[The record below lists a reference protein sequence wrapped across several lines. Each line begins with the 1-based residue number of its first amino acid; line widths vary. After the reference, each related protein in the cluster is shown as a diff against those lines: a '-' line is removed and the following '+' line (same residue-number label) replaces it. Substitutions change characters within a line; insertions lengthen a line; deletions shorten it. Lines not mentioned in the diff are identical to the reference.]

1 MKSEPS
7 HNTLGHRK
15 EVSSELKSGAALVDA
30 ALFALH
36 NEHLSP
42 PKRRRLSRVSRVPR
56 FTESSILRAA
66 RIYVKRHGRLP
77 TQKSAE
83 TVPGLRGETWRA
95 INAAGAQ
102 GIRGLEKGRTLPK
115 ILEPLKRELSHVL
128 VKYRVRAFSRKD
140 FLKAARSYIQKRGRL
155 PRFTSTEKLPGYP
168 RETWVAI
175 RGALAEGRRG
185 FPKGLTFGELL
196 APLRKEFPEAFQRPI
211 ARPITEQQ
219 IFKAGEESLKIYGR
233 IPTAHSKESVSGHP
247 KETWMGLN
255 RALHIGGRGLQA
267 GSSLAKIFK
276 PLREAHGPFPHSPL
290 TVDEIGRAGCEFHRQ
305 YGRWPRSTSQE
316 PAPGLPDD
324 SWNALNYALN
334 RGLRGLPRG
343 LSLARIFEDLTR

>member
-1 MKSEPS
+1 MNP
-7 HNTLGHRK
+7 
-15 EVSSELKSGAALVDA
+15 ELTTGSALVDA
-30 ALFALH
+30 ALSALH
-36 NEHLSP
+36 HEHLSP
-42 PKRRRLSRVSRVPR
+42 TKVQKLSRVSRVPSLK
-56 FTESSILRAA
+56 ESSILRAA

-77 TQKSAE
+77 TQKSTE
-83 TVPGLRGETWRA
+83 TVPGLRGETWCA

-115 ILEPLKRELSHVL
+115 ILEPLKLELAHVL
-128 VKYRVRAFSRKD
+128 VKYRIRLFSPED
-140 FLKAARSYIQKRGRL
+140 FLKAARSYIQKRGKV
-155 PRFTSTEKLPGYP
+155 PRSTSTEKLPGYP

-175 RGALAEGRRG
+175 RGALADGRRG

-196 APLRKEFPEAFQRPI
+196 APLRKKFPEAFERRI

-219 IFKAGEESLKIYGR
+219 IFKAGEASLRIYGR
-233 IPTAHSKESVSGHP
+233 IPTAHSKEPVPGHP

-276 PLREAHGPFPHSPL
+276 PLREAHGPFPHAPI
-290 TVDEIGRAGCEFHRQ
+290 TVEEIRSAGREFHRLH
-305 YGRWPRSTSQE
+305 GRWPRAASQE
-316 PAPGLPDD
+316 SVPGLPDD

-343 LSLARIFEDLTR
+343 LSLARIFEDLTRY